1 MLTPEEILK
10 EYWGYEGF
18 RPLQREIIASVLADN
33 DTLAL
38 LPTGGGKSICY
49 QVPALVHPGC
59 CLVISPL
66 IALMQDQV
74 SRLLELNVPA
84 AALHSGMGHPEVKQI
99 LEDAV
104 NGQYKLL
111 YVSPERLQTYLFQ
124 DYLYQLDLNLI
135 AIDEAHC
142 ISQWGHDFR
151 PDYLRIAELKE
162 LFRNTPMLALTATAT
177 VDMQQDIATQLK
189 LHNPHFYKQSFARN
203 NIFYAVNYS
212 ENKNADTIDE
222 LNECSIVYC
231 RSRKQTEAV
240 GRYLQQKD
248 IPSAVYH
255 AGMSKHDRTTAQEQ
269 WMSNQATVMVATTAF
284 GMGIDKPDV
293 RTVIHYDAPEHLE
306 AWYQEAGRAGRDG
319 QRSFAGTLYNRTDIK
334 RLEESTTLQYPPE
347 EYLRLV
353 YQGVAEYLQIPT
365 GTEPYRYYPFDITDF
380 CHKFDLQLTQVIYA
394 MRLLEREGLWTM
406 TEAVYLPST
415 VQFTTDRSV
424 LDNLSASHPDLHY
437 IIVGLL
443 RMYNT
448 IFHYPTHVR
457 EFAIAR
463 RLRLKHE
470 QIIAALQKMHLM
482 GILEYNAQGQGPQLF
497 FHHRRVDSHHLLIDM
512 NRINTLKQRH
522 IARTEKMLAFLYNKE
537 VCRERFV
544 LNYFGE
550 TDAKDCGHCDICR
563 SKRAPKPVLTL
574 KQQLFRQI
582 TEGTHTL
589 PGILAPHTDAD
600 RQQLAQM
607 VRELIDEGIVQ
618 ISGEGY
624 IQYRNTKQG

>member
-10 EYWGYEGF
+10 EYWGYDAF
-18 RPLQREIIASVLADN
+18 RPLQREIIASVMADR

-49 QVPALVHPGC
+49 QVPALMRDGC

-74 SRLLELNVPA
+74 GRLQELNIPA
-84 AALHSGMGHPEVKQI
+84 AALHSGMGHTEVKQI

-104 NGQYKLL
+104 NGRYKLL
-111 YVSPERLQTYLFQ
+111 YVSPERLHTYVFE
-124 DYLYQLDLNLI
+124 DYLYQMDLNLI

-142 ISQWGHDFR
+142 VSQWGHDFR

-177 VDMQQDIATQLK
+177 IDMQQDIAIQLK
-189 LHNPHFYKQSFARN
+189 LNNPHFYKQSFARN
-203 NIFYAVNYS
+203 NIFYAVYYS
-212 ENKNADTIDE
+212 ENKNADTINDI
-222 LNECSIVYC
+222 NECSIVYC
-231 RSRKQTEAV
+231 RSRKQTESV
-240 GRYLQQKD
+240 GRYLRQKD
-248 IPSAVYH
+248 ISSAVYH
-255 AGMSKHDRTTAQEQ
+255 AGMSKDDRMAAQEQ
-269 WMSNQATVMVATTAF
+269 WMTNAASVMVATTAF

-319 QRSFAGTLYNRTDIK
+319 QRSFAGTLYNSTDIK
-334 RLEESTTLQYPPE
+334 RLEESTSLQYPPE
-347 EYLRLV
+347 AYLRLV

-365 GTEPYRYYPFDITDF
+365 GTEPYKYYPFDITDF
-380 CHKFDLQLTQVIYA
+380 CHKFDLQLTQTIYA

-424 LDNLSASHPDLHY
+424 LDNIGASHPELHY

-448 IFHYPTHVR
+448 IFHYPTHIR
-457 EFAIAR
+457 EFAVAR
-463 RLRLKHE
+463 RLRMKHE
-470 QIIAALQKMHLM
+470 RIISALQTMHSM
-482 GILEYNAQGQGPQLF
+482 GLLEYNAQGEGPQLF
-497 FHHRRVDSHHLLIDM
+497 FHHRRVDSSHLIIDM
-512 NRINTLKQRH
+512 NRITLLKQRH
-522 IARTEKMLAFLYNKE
+522 EQRTQKMLNFLYNKE
-537 VCRERFV
+537 VCREKFV
-544 LNYFGE
+544 LSYFGE
-550 TDAKDCGHCDICR
+550 AEATDCGHCDICR
-563 SKRAPKPVLTL
+563 SKKAAPQPAATL
-574 KQQLFRQI
+574 KQQLFRHL

-589 PGILAPHTDAD
+589 AAILTTHTDAD
-600 RQQLAQM
+600 KQQLTQI
-607 VRELIDEGIVQ
+607 VRSLIDEGIAEMTTTG
-618 ISGEGY
+618 I
-624 IQYRNTKQG
+624 IRFRNNK